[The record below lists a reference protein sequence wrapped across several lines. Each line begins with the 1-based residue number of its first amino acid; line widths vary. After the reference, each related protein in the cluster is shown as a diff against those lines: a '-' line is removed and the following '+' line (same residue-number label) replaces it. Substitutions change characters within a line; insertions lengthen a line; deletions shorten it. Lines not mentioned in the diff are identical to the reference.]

1 MKAFVLTLLLS
12 LSILASKQTL
22 ADEVVPAKPVSVGM
36 QLIKIE
42 ASDYLA
48 LNFEN
53 FPGWHTYWKN
63 PGDAGLAVKNLFSV
77 AGKEIKLEEQEWP
90 APRRFIEPGN
100 LWAYGYE
107 GAYTFFYKLSKQD
120 FNKLNGKKIELKST
134 WLVCKHICVPGQLLS
149 EFKVAPGSLNVLTQG
164 LMNDLSQNEIVTRMQ
179 QLPKSSLIPD
189 YLTLK
194 LSKGQAEN
202 TLVMTYEVTKTT
214 DISFLNKTNLLY
226 FFPKL
231 PFDVK
236 HENLSSA
243 TNSLKGVTE
252 ISWDGEYQTPPE
264 PLPAN
269 GRFKKPYTLTF
280 LFSDPITK
288 KVSVIEKKFDRFDM
302 APVTVP
308 TSSNNNNNNNNNPEV
323 KVSSSTVIVKDQAS
337 NSLGYY
343 LVMAFIGGL
352 ILNIMPCVL
361 PVISIKLFGLV
372 KYRNESHV
380 KILKHNLFYTLGI
393 LFTFGILATVVLS
406 LKSIGSQVGWGFQ
419 LQSPNFIAVMIIG
432 LFIFALNLFGVFE
445 FATPGG
451 SKLGNVTTEDNFFG
465 DFLSGILATVLST
478 PCSAPF
484 LGTAL
489 TFAFT
494 SSSMEIYFIFLT
506 IGLGLASP
514 FILTAVY
521 PKLVAFIP
529 KPGNWMNLVKK
540 LLGFTLIL
548 TCLWLL
554 DVYNA
559 LVDGQSHLIKLGT
572 VLIFTYSGFMIT
584 KKNEKL
590 FGAVSFLFALGIF
603 INLSTSA
610 IVGST
615 DTQTALIKDK
625 QSKGL
630 DWQPWSESKMSEHKT
645 NNENVFI
652 DFTAKWCFTCKV
664 NEKIVLDTEEFKN
677 LVKEQNLRLLI
688 GDWTKRDEIIGS
700 FLRRN
705 GMVGVPAYFIQ
716 KKDGSLVNLGETI
729 SIARIKEHLN

>member
-1 MKAFVLTLLLS
+1 MKLLFRSTFLALTLL
-12 LSILASKQTL
+12 ASQ
-22 ADEVVPAKPVSVGM
+22 AFCEDSVPRKPVSFGI
-36 QLIKIE
+36 QLIKVE
-42 ASDYLA
+42 ANEYLA
-48 LNFEN
+48 VNFEN
-53 FPGWHTYWKN
+53 FPKWHTYWKN
-63 PGDAGLAVKNLFSV
+63 PGDAGLAIKNTFTLDK
-77 AGKEIKLEEQEWP
+77 KEIKFEELEWP
-90 APRRFIEPGN
+90 APSRFIEPGN

-107 GAYTFFYKLSKQD
+107 GAYTLFYKISKQD
-120 FNKLNGKKIELKST
+120 FNKISGKQIELKST
-134 WLVCKHICVPGQLLS
+134 WLICKHICVPGQQIS
-149 EFKVAPGSLNVLTQG
+149 EFKLNPGKLTLTTKD
-164 LMNDLSQNEIVTRMQ
+164 LMSELDMNELVKRMQ
-179 QLPKSSLIPD
+179 ALPKLATIPD
-189 YLTLK
+189 YLSLK
-194 LSKGQAEN
+194 LSKGKTEN
-202 TLVMTYEVTKTT
+202 TLVLSYEVSKTN
-214 DISFLNKTNLLY
+214 DMSFLSKTNLLY

-236 HENLSSA
+236 HENLQASDKSI
-243 TNSLKGVTE
+243 KGTTE

-264 PLPAN
+264 PLEPS
-269 GRFKKPYTLTF
+269 GRFKKPHTLTF

-288 KVSVIEKKFDRFDM
+288 SVVVIEKKFDGFDLNPVSVPG
-302 APVTVP
+302 ATSTPGLQEVTVSK
-308 TSSNNNNNNNNNPEV
+308 TTLIN
-323 KVSSSTVIVKDQAS
+323 DQAS
-337 NSLGYY
+337 NSLSYY
-343 LVMAFIGGL
+343 LLMAFIGGL

-372 KYRNESHV
+372 KYKNESHV

-393 LFTFGILATVVLS
+393 LFTFIVLATIVLS

-451 SKLGNVTTEDNFFG
+451 AKLGNVTTQDNFIG

-494 SSSMEIYFIFLT
+494 SSSVEIYLIFST
-506 IGLGLASP
+506 IGLGLAFP
-514 FILTAVY
+514 FILTAIY

-529 KPGNWMNLVKK
+529 KPGNWMNTVKK
-540 LLGFTLIL
+540 ILGLSLIL

-559 LVDGQSHLIKLGT
+559 LVDGQAHLIKLGT
-572 VLIFTYSGFMIT
+572 VLVFVYSGFMIT
-584 KKNEKL
+584 KKKERL
-590 FGAVSFLFALGIF
+590 FGAISFLFALGLF

-610 IVGST
+610 IVASS

-630 DWQPWSESKMSEHKT
+630 DWQPWSETKMNEHKT
-645 NNENVFI
+645 NSENVFI

-664 NEKIVLDTEEFKN
+664 NERLVLDTEAFST
-677 LVKEQNLRLLI
+677 LVKENNLKLLI
-688 GDWTKRDEIIGS
+688 GDWTKRDEVIGS
-700 FLRRN
+700 FLRKN
-705 GMVGVPAYFIQ
+705 GMVGVPAYFVQ
-716 KKDGSLVNLGETI
+716 KKDGTLVNLGETVTI
-729 SIARIKEHLN
+729 ERIKQHLN